1 MQTNSSLISLLTP
14 YILYLFAVLPA
25 GTLQPMNPFQR
36 GVQFGF
42 LESLIPELLF
52 PVVVHNLQMQLS

>member
-1 MQTNSSLISLLTP
+1 MSLLTP
-14 YILYLFAVLPA
+14 CVLYLFAVSPA
-25 GTLQPMNPFQR
+25 GTGLPVNPFQR
-36 GVQFGF
+36 DAQFRL